1 MHNHILLNKKTLLK
15 THNTYGGSV
24 PLLLHFKKHQM
35 LNSRMNGMRNT
46 NTAVGI
52 TNLTTGGSGVRLIKA
67 GSLGSEVKHL
77 EHMGER
83 LRNINFLNK
92 REKQGSKIKM
102 DF

>member
-1 MHNHILLNKKTLLK
+1 
-15 THNTYGGSV
+15 
-24 PLLLHFKKHQM
+24 
-35 LNSRMNGMRNT
+35 MNGRGFMRNA
-46 NTAVGI
+46 NTPVGI

>member
-1 MHNHILLNKKTLLK
+1 MHNHILLNNKTLFK
-15 THNTYGGSV
+15 NHNTYGGSV
-24 PLLLHFKKHQM
+24 PLLNFKKHEM
-35 LNSRMNGMRNT
+35 LNSRMNGRRNA

-52 TNLTTGGSGVRLIKA
+52 TNLTTGGGGVRLIKA
-67 GSLGSEVKHL
+67 GKLGSEVKHL